1 MSTSKNRRSVI
12 VGIFILIAIV
22 ILIVAVFTLGGERK
36 TFSRKIPVKAMFN
49 DVSGLKQGDNVW
61 FSGVKVGTVKT
72 LELKPNSKVEL
83 TLSIEEK
90 SQPFIR
96 QDAKAKIGSEGLIG
110 NRIVVIYGGTSAAPE
125 VKDGQF
131 LQTEE
136 LTSTD
141 DMLATLQENNKN
153 LVEITRNFKI
163 ISDRIA
169 NGEGS
174 IGRLL
179 SDNTLASN
187 LESTVANFRST
198 SVKTQRMMSDLSVF
212 VAQLNDSANTIHQL
226 LNDTI
231 MVNTLRG
238 TMVQLR
244 EASYTASQFANNL
257 NKASEQLNNS
267 NGPAGVLLNDA
278 DVAQQMRNT
287 IHNLETSSQKLDED
301 LEALQHN
308 FLLRGFFK
316 KKEKNKQ

>member
-72 LELKPNSKVEL
+72 IELKPNSKVEL

-131 LQTEE
+131 LKTEE

-169 NGEGS
+169 KGEGWRRRKCGCVEPRRRGLGARGENRLARD
-174 IGRLL
+174 IG
-179 SDNTLASN
+179 
-187 LESTVANFRST
+187 ANR
-198 SVKTQRMMSDLSVF
+198 VLTQH
-212 VAQLNDSANTIHQL
+212 SA
-226 LNDTI
+226 
-231 MVNTLRG
+231 
-238 TMVQLR
+238 
-244 EASYTASQFANNL
+244 
-257 NKASEQLNNS
+257 
-267 NGPAGVLLNDA
+267 
-278 DVAQQMRNT
+278 
-287 IHNLETSSQKLDED
+287 
-301 LEALQHN
+301 
-308 FLLRGFFK
+308 
-316 KKEKNKQ
+316 